1 MEANIRWVA
10 LTAVAP
16 IAWGANYYVTR
27 EFLPAGQPLW
37 GAAVRALPAGLL
49 LLVLAGKRPRGVWW
63 GRSALLGLLNTSA
76 FFVLV
81 YVASQT
87 LATSTA
93 SMVMALSPLVL
104 MLGAWALLGER
115 PHRTHL
121 AAAGV
126 GLAGV
131 TLMLGGPGAGV
142 RPVGVLAS
150 GAALLVSTAGFLL
163 NKRWDGGPS
172 VLSVTAW
179 QLTCGGAVL
188 LIIALVVEG
197 APPPAGPSAVAAY
210 AYTSVIATALAF
222 LAWFTGLRRLPA
234 STVGLI
240 GLLNPV
246 TGVLLGVTLAGE
258 GLTAPQVV
266 GMVLVVGAVAGGRTR
281 GRGIRPVGRAS
292 GAAVGNGA
300 SAATPPRATPPGAT
314 SPRAIPGPTLPPRII
329 PPRATPPRATPCSD
343 SGKV

>member
-1 MEANIRWVA
+1 MEGNVRWVA

-16 IAWGANYYVTR
+16 VAWGANYYVTR

-37 GAAVRALPAGLL
+37 GAALRAVPAGCLL
-49 LLVLAGKRPRGVWW
+49 LAIARERPRGVWW
-63 GRSALLGLLNTSA
+63 GRSAVLGLLNTSA

-87 LATSTA
+87 LPASTA

-115 PHRTHL
+115 PRGAQL
-121 AAAGV
+121 VAAAV
-126 GLAGV
+126 GLGGV
-131 TLMLGGPGAGV
+131 ALMLGGPGAEVG
-142 RPVGVLAS
+142 PIGVLAS
-150 GAALLVSTAGFLL
+150 VAALLFSAVGFLL
-163 NKRWDGGPS
+163 SKRWAPGPS

-179 QLTCGGAVL
+179 QLTLGGLILAVV
-188 LIIALVVEG
+188 AAAAEG
-197 APPPAGPSAVAAY
+197 APPSTGPAAIAAY

-234 STVGLI
+234 ATVGLV

-258 GLTAPQVV
+258 ALTAPQVT
-266 GMVLVVGAVAGGRTR
+266 GMALVLAAVLGGRPSTRDDRLAADPPDEPPLDGAVPGHRAPQRSATATGPTEGGR
-281 GRGIRPVGRAS
+281 
-292 GAAVGNGA
+292 
-300 SAATPPRATPPGAT
+300 
-314 SPRAIPGPTLPPRII
+314 
-329 PPRATPPRATPCSD
+329 
-343 SGKV
+343 